1 MLIFQEKN
9 FMKFCEKSVITQI
22 PSKVNSKNI
31 IYLTDTN
38 MNGQVELDEYLQV
51 CKCVFV
57 LSIMKLINFRLDD
70 ERYKKWSGGVF
81 KVS

>member
-1 MLIFQEKN
+1 
-9 FMKFCEKSVITQI
+9 MKFCEKSVITQI